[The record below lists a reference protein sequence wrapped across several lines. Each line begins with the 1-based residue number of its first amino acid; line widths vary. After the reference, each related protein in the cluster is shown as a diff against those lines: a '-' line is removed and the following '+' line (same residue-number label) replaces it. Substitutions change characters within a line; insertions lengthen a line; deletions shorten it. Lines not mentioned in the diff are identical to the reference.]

1 MEFHVSKSTGND
13 DRAGTR
19 EKPFASITRAANVAE
34 PGDSVVVHEG
44 VYRERVNPPRGGE
57 SYERRI
63 TYRAARGETVAICGS
78 EAVYGWTRE
87 KGHVWKAD
95 LRNELFGSFNPF
107 ATELAGDWFD
117 SFGHRHHPG
126 MVFLDGH
133 WMVEADSLDEIYED
147 RSDRPRIGRFWVA
160 ELAADTTTLYADF
173 GERDP
178 NASLVEVTARE
189 AVFYPDTPGCDFIT
203 VDGFR
208 LRHAATPWAPPTAE
222 QIALTGTHWSRGW
235 VIENNE
241 ISYSRCAGLSL
252 GKYGDA
258 WDNTSADTATGY
270 VATIERGLENGWDYE
285 HVGGH
290 TVRNNVIH
298 HCEQAGI
305 VGSLGAIGSLIER
318 NEIHSIHVIRRFG
331 GAEQAGIKLH
341 APLKTTIR
349 QNRVHHTN
357 RGLWLDWMT
366 QSTRV
371 TGNLF
376 YDNDL
381 DEDFFAEVNHGPYLV
396 DNNAFLSRVSIR
408 DLSESGVYAYNYIA
422 GEIQCAAEHRRDT
435 PWQEADSTAIAGL
448 APTSGGDNHFY
459 GNTFAGPGD
468 TAKPELREVRQHGL
482 TWKSGYGLAMYNTST
497 LPCKAAGNRYAAGA
511 LPYGDESHGADLDTF
526 LDHGDSVDL
535 RRLGQTAVSRLPFRQ
550 AAPSD
555 EVVHR
560 RM

>member
-1 MEFHVSKSTGND
+1 MEFHVSQSTGDD
-13 DRAGTR
+13 DRAGTH
-19 EKPFASITRAANVAE
+19 EKPFASITRAAEVAV

-57 SYERRI
+57 SHERRI

-78 EAVYGWTRE
+78 EAVSGWTLW
-87 KGHVWKAD
+87 KGNVWKVD
-95 LRNELFGSFNPF
+95 IPNEQFGSFNPF

-117 SFGHRHHPG
+117 PRDHSHHRG

-133 WMVEADSLDEIYED
+133 WMVEADSLDEVYESC
-147 RSDRPRIGRFWVA
+147 SDQSQTVRFWF
-160 ELAADTTTLYADF
+160 ADVTEDATTLYADF
-173 GERDP
+173 GGGDP
-178 NASLVEVTARE
+178 NASLVEVTTRE
-189 AVFYPDTPGCDFIT
+189 SVFYPDTSWCDYIT

-222 QIALTGTHWSRGW
+222 QIALIGTHWSRGW
-235 VIENNE
+235 IIENNE

-258 WDNTSADTATGY
+258 WDNTSADTAAGY
-270 VATIERGLENGWDYE
+270 VATIERGLENGWDYDR
-285 HVGGH
+285 VGSH

-318 NEIHSIHVIRRFG
+318 NEVHSIHVIRRFG

-349 QNRVHHTN
+349 DNRVHHAN

-381 DEDFFAEVNHGPYLV
+381 NQDFFAEVNHGPYLV
-396 DNNAFLSRVSIR
+396 DNNIFLSRISIR
-408 DLSESGVYAYNYIA
+408 DQSESGVYAYNYIA

-435 PWQEADSTAIAGL
+435 PWQEADSTALAGL
-448 APTSGGDNHFY
+448 APTRGGDNHFY

-468 TAKPELREVRQHGL
+468 VAETEPREVGL
-482 TWKSGYGLAMYNTST
+482 HSPAWKSGYGLAMYNTSA
-497 LPCKAAGNRYAAGA
+497 LPCRAAGNRYVAGA
-511 LPYGDESHGADLDTF
+511 RPFGDELHDADSDAF
-526 LDHGDSVDL
+526 LERGDGVDL
-535 RRLGQTAVSRLPFRQ
+535 RHLGQTAVSCLPFRR
-550 AAPSD
+550 AAPTD
-555 EVVHR
+555 EVVYR
-560 RM
+560 RL